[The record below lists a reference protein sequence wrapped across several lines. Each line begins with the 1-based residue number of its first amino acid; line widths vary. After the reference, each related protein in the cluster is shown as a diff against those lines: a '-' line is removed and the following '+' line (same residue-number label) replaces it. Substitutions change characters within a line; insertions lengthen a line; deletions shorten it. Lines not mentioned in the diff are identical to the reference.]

1 MRKIRFIFIL
11 LLVTG
16 LTLPAFSAEETAKPL
31 DPADKTVHDE
41 VNLREVEV
49 SASRTQTR
57 LKDMPASV
65 TVVAANALEKNE
77 IATLNNVSALIPNLF
92 MPDYGTKLTSPIY
105 IRGVGSR
112 INSPSVGM
120 YVDNVP
126 YFEKSAFDFDFFD
139 VQKIEVLRGPQGT
152 LFGRNSMGGVINI
165 TSRSPFDVQGTHV
178 LLSAGTYGMYKVNIG
193 HYATLNDKI
202 GYSISANYIR
212 QDGFHTNT
220 TRNEQAD
227 SLRSLGIRFKL
238 YFRISD
244 RWKLDLTSSTEQSSQ
259 SGYPYAPYNKTDGV
273 AGAIEY
279 NQSSGYDRFLF
290 SNAATLKYSA
300 PAWSMTNTLS
310 YQMLDDNQQIDQDF
324 RKDSVFFAGQMQK
337 QHNVANEL
345 IFQSKGTGR
354 YNWLTGLFLFAQSG
368 KNTVAVDDYK
378 GKLWYQKDYLPRTRG
393 AALFHQSTYTLL
405 PRLTLTGGIRFD
417 YEQTSMG
424 YLYHGTRAGASL
436 VPVDTVYPSLSD
448 QVILPKAALSY
459 ELSPDVH
466 VYASYS
472 SGYKPG
478 GFNTTFEKPEHL
490 KFKKE
495 LSYNYEAGIKTNFLN
510 YLFADLSVFYT
521 DLINQQ
527 IYRTA
532 PSGRGSYLDNSG
544 LSSNKGFELMV
555 QNSVFHGFEA
565 AVAYGYTHSEIL
577 EYVQSATL
585 NYNHKFTP
593 YIPRHTLSVQAT
605 QTFRIDH
612 SRLIDK
618 IRVNAAYSQT
628 GELYWN
634 LTNTL
639 KEETYGLLNA
649 KVSFSKKNLQ
659 FDIWGKNLLNTHYHA
674 FIFES
679 GASAFAQSGRPM
691 QLGANLTY
699 KW

>member
-1 MRKIRFIFIL
+1 MQKISFIL
-11 LLVTG
+11 TLLSLTV
-16 LTLPAFSAEETAKPL
+16 LTLPLFSTEEISKPL
-31 DPADKTVHDE
+31 DPVDKTVQDE

-57 LKDMPASV
+57 FKDMPASV
-65 TVVAANALEKNE
+65 SVVAANALEKNE
-77 IATLNNVSALIPNLF
+77 ISTLNNVSALIPNLF

-165 TSRSPFDVQGTHV
+165 TSRSPFETQGTHV
-178 LLSAGTYGMYKVNIG
+178 MLSAGTYGMYKASIG
-193 HYATLNDKI
+193 HYATINEKI

-212 QDGFHTNT
+212 QDGFHTNI

-238 YFRISD
+238 YFRFSD

-259 SGYPYAPYNKTDGV
+259 SGYPYAPFNKTNGV
-273 AGAIEY
+273 IGAIEY

-290 SNAATLKYSA
+290 SNAATLKYNA

-310 YQMLDDNQQIDQDF
+310 YQLLDDNQQIDQDF
-324 RKDSVFFAGQMQK
+324 GRDSVYFAGQLQK
-337 QHNVANEL
+337 QNNVANEL
-345 IFQSKGTGR
+345 IFQSQGTHR
-354 YNWLTGLFLFAQSG
+354 YNWLSGLFLFGQSG
-368 KNTVAVDDYK
+368 KNTVTVDDYK
-378 GKLWYQKDYLPRTRG
+378 NKLWYQKEYLPETQG
-393 AALFHQSTYTLL
+393 AAFFHQSVYKLVE
-405 PRLTLTGGIRFD
+405 RLTLTGGIRFD
-417 YEQTSMG
+417 YEQTHMG
-424 YLYHGTRAGASL
+424 YRYHGTRAGASL
-436 VPVDTVYPSLSD
+436 APVDTVYPSLAD

-459 ELSPDVH
+459 ELSPEVQ

-495 LSYNYEAGIKTNFLN
+495 LSYNYEAGVKTNFLS
-510 YLFADLSVFYT
+510 YLFADISVFYT
-521 DLINQQ
+521 NLNNQQ

-544 LSSNKGFELMV
+544 LSNNKGFEVML

-577 EYVQSATL
+577 EYVQSATV
-585 NYNHKFTP
+585 NYNNKFTP

-605 QTFRIDH
+605 QTFRFDR
-612 SRLIDK
+612 SRIIDK
-618 IRVNAAYSQT
+618 IRLNAVYNQT

-634 LTNTL
+634 LANTL

-649 KVSFSKKNLQ
+649 KISFSKNDFQLD
-659 FDIWGKNLLNTHYHA
+659 FWGKNLLNATYHA

-679 GASAFAQSGRPM
+679 GPSAFAQTGRPM